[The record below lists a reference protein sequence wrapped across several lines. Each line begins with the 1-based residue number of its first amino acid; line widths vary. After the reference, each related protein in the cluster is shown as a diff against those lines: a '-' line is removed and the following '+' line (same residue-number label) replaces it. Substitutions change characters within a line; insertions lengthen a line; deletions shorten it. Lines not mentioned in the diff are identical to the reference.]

1 MSKSRILPCEN
12 AHNNSGIFMDYAK
25 QKTAK
30 RRFTASIY
38 RQQYLQNSRCFFSIC
53 INKQKFHYHL
63 TSVFLID
70 IIQTVSEKRCTFF
83 DISRKKDLIM
93 ATTKK
98 TTAKAETKTAAK
110 KTATK
115 KAEPAA
121 KKVETKAAAK
131 AETKVAAAKAETKAV
146 AEKKPAAKKAPAKKA
161 EPKFDLFIQ
170 FGGATVSVADIE
182 KNVKKVVKGKKAYTV
197 YVKPEE
203 SKAYIVADGETT
215 GMDVFFVAD

>member
-1 MSKSRILPCEN
+1 
-12 AHNNSGIFMDYAK
+12 
-25 QKTAK
+25 
-30 RRFTASIY
+30 
-38 RQQYLQNSRCFFSIC
+38 
-53 INKQKFHYHL
+53 
-63 TSVFLID
+63 
-70 IIQTVSEKRCTFF
+70 
-83 DISRKKDLIM
+83 M

-110 KTATK
+110 KTA
-115 KAEPAA
+115 
-121 KKVETKAAAK
+121 AK
-131 AETKVAAAKAETKAV
+131 AETKTAA
-146 AEKKPAAKKAPAKKA
+146 KKPAATKTAATKTATKTAAAKKPAAKKA
-161 EPKFDLFIQ
+161 EPKFDLYIQ